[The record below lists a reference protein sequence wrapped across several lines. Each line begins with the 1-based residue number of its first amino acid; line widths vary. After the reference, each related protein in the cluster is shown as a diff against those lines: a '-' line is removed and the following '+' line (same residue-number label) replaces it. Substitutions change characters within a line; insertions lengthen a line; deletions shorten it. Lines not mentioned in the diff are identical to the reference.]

1 MVNVICQPGWT
12 TGCLDI
18 WSNSIL
24 VVSLRVMRVVVVQ
37 LPSHVRLFVT
47 PWIAAYQS
55 SLSFTIS
62 QSLPE
67 FMSIASAM
75 LSSHLILWCSL
86 LLLPSVFPSIRDFS
100 NESAIYIRWQKYWSF
115 SVSIRLSK
123 KYTGLISLK
132 IDWFCPRDSQ
142 ESFLEPQFKGISSFS
157 LCLLYDPTLTI
168 VCDHWEDHS
177 LDYMDLCP

>member
-12 TGCLDI
+12 AGCLDI

-47 PWIAAYQS
+47 LWIAAYQS

-67 FMSIASAM
+67 FMSIAWLM
-75 LSSHLILWCSL
+75 LSSHLLWCSF
-86 LLLPSVFPSIRDFS
+86 LLLPSVFPSIRDFFS
-100 NESAIYIRWQKYWSF
+100 KSAIYIRWQNYWSF
-115 SVSIRLSK
+115 SFSISLSK
-123 KYTGLISLK
+123 RYTGLISLK

-142 ESFLEPQFKGISSFS
+142 ETFPAPQFKGINSLS
-157 LCLLYDPTLTI
+157 LCLLYGPTLTT

-177 LDYMDLCP
+177 LDYKEICQ